1 MAARRIVLFEEVT
14 YPFKSTHAMPFLDT
28 APMIKTLLKHFLA
41 FSILAA
47 IRMTGIA
54 APHNLIQ
61 QETQWRA

>member
-1 MAARRIVLFEEVT
+1 
-14 YPFKSTHAMPFLDT
+14 
-28 APMIKTLLKHFLA
+28 MIKTLLKHFLA